1 MKCPKCNIWNT
12 DSAKFCRNCGSK
24 FVICP
29 KCGSDNI
36 EDDETGYLQYTCG
49 NCEHFWG
56 HSGEE
61 CPKCGSDDT
70 EDDNTGNLPY
80 KCNVCGHNWGDETEE
95 DEENDSTTTLTPTPS
110 SDGVDTFFKVLGTI
124 AVIGIC
130 IAIVVWTNGYGAPL
144 GYGAYKAI
152 QSIWD

>member
-1 MKCPKCNIWNT
+1 MKCPKCNTFNRK
-12 DSAKFCRNCGSK
+12 SSKFCRNCGSK

-36 EDDETGYLQYTCG
+36 EDDATGYLQYTCG
-49 NCEHFWG
+49 NCGHFWG

-80 KCNVCGHNWGDETEE
+80 KCNVCGHNWGNDDIDEDEEDDEE
-95 DEENDSTTTLTPTPS
+95 DENIRPS
-110 SDGVDTFFKVLGTI
+110 SVPTKSTDEGPAWLGCLLMILGVVGGGFLLGLI
-124 AVIGIC
+124 LDAMGM
-130 IAIVVWTNGYGAPL
+130 L
-144 GYGAYKAI
+144 
-152 QSIWD
+152 